1 MSLSVKHVNVP
12 EGFNFSVRMRTDENI
27 LCLINKYYSP
37 SHINLIDGS
46 VFATPRTGTYTWDG
60 IECFV
65 HNQEKSGYMVLYF
78 YELEHYNLLCEI
90 LKSKETVKIEQIKNK
105 LYRWNPNNGWVLAE
119 TYTTFDEKY
128 LIGYTDYFKSI
139 EKDIDSHKK
148 NNRLLKLI
156 GEYKSLTY
164 LLYGAPG
171 TGKTTLI
178 RALSSKYNMDV
189 YVVNSIY
196 AKSSNLGQMLNPGKG
211 KDKNVILLFE
221 DFDRFIEK
229 EDNKELMGIILN
241 ALDGFDDTH
250 NTIRFFTGN
259 NCEVIFNEQA
269 LINRVSGKYKF
280 GYPDREMFRAKLLKL
295 FIISKLNENK
305 DFSVENITAELMQK
319 DIEKLERFLDLIVD
333 KNVTLRPFTSYC
345 IRYLFN
351 ENCLDDM
358 IENINDLTGT
368 V

>member
-1 MSLSVKHVNVP
+1 MSLTVKHVNVP
-12 EGFNFSVRMRTDENI
+12 EGFNFSIRMRIDAHI
-27 LCLINKYYSP
+27 LELINKYYRP
-37 SHINLIDGS
+37 LHVNQIGDVIY
-46 VFATPRTGTYTWDG
+46 ATPRTGTYNWDG
-60 IECFV
+60 INCFV
-65 HNQEKSGYMVLYF
+65 YNQEKSGYMELYF
-78 YELEHYNLLCEI
+78 YEIENYKLLCEI
-90 LKSKETVKIEQIKNK
+90 LKSKEHVKVEQIKNK
-105 LYRWNPNNGWVLAE
+105 LYRYDPRNGWVLTE
-119 TYTTFDEKY
+119 TYSSFDEKY

-148 NNRLLKLI
+148 NTRKLKLI
-156 GEYKSLTY
+156 GEFKSLTY
-164 LLYGAPG
+164 LLYGIPG

-178 RALSSKYNMDV
+178 KALSSKYNMDV
-189 YVVNSIY
+189 YVVNSIH

-241 ALDGFDDTH
+241 ALDGFDDTD

-280 GYPDREMFRAKLLKL
+280 GYPTREMFSAKLLKL
-295 FIISKLNENK
+295 FIISKLNEN
-305 DFSVENITAELMQK
+305 NELNEIEICTEFMTNLNKKMQT
-319 DIEKLERFLDLIVD
+319 FLDLVVD
-333 KNVTLRPFTSYC
+333 KNITLRPFTSYC

-358 IENINDLTGT
+358 IENIQDLIGS